1 MNKRTKLSEFKH
13 FNKLANEWWS
23 ESGKY
28 KILHKIK
35 PIRIKYILDHIGSKK
50 TKNLKIL
57 DLGCGGGLICESLAK
72 LGCSVTGVDFVKDN
86 IKAAKLHASQNNL
99 NINYYTQ
106 DIDDLS
112 LKDRYDL
119 IILFEVLEHIENWDK
134 TLFKIKKFLKKDGLI
149 FLSTINRNIV
159 SNILAIKF
167 AENILKWVPKKT
179 HDYNKLIT
187 PDELEKA
194 LIKENFSILDFSGLV
209 FNPLERK
216 WRLSKDNKLVNYF
229 CTARLN

>member
-28 KILHKIK
+28 KILHKIT
-35 PIRIKYILDHIGSKK
+35 PIRIKYILDHIISKK
-50 TKNLKIL
+50 LEKLEIL
-57 DLGCGGGLICESLAK
+57 DLGCGGGLVCEPLAK
-72 LGCSVTGVDFVKDN
+72 LGFNVTGIDFIENN

-99 NINYYTQ
+99 KINYYTQ

-112 LKDRYDL
+112 LKKKYDL
-119 IILFEVLEHIENWDK
+119 IILFEVLEHIDNWDT
-134 TLFKIKKFLKKDGLI
+134 TLFKIKKYLKKGGLI
-149 FLSTINRNIV
+149 ILSTINRNIV

-167 AENILKWVPKKT
+167 AENILKWVPKNT

-187 PDELEKA
+187 PEELEKVM
-194 LIKENFSILDFSGLV
+194 IKENFSILDFSGLV
-209 FNPLERK
+209 FNPFDRK
-216 WRLSKDNKLVNYF
+216 WKLRKDIKLVNYF